1 MGIKIFQ
8 DRIKSLEEAAAKILN
23 EAGFGY
29 ASSSSSDQPSPYS
42 SNKQR
47 FKTPSSDDEYFEA
60 KAERDREEEED
71 NIRRRALR
79 KKMNQ
84 IKTGTNEGGDYSE
97 VDEKGQP
104 VRVGLAALDQDEQN
118 EMEELAARERER
130 NRQQRFQAQQR
141 SRERTRLAT
150 QKGIEQSR
158 RLAGR

>member
-42 SNKQR
+42 SNQQR
-47 FKTPSSDDEYFEA
+47 FKTASSDDEYFET

-71 NIRRRALR
+71 NIRRSALR

-84 IKTGTNEGGDYSE
+84 VVTDKTEGGDEYSK

-104 VRVGLAALDQDEQN
+104 VRVGLDQDEQN
-118 EMEELAARERER
+118 EMKELAARKRER
-130 NRQQRFQAQQR
+130 DRQQRFQAQQR

>member
-42 SNKQR
+42 SNQQR
-47 FKTPSSDDEYFEA
+47 FKTASSDDEYFEA

-104 VRVGLAALDQDEQN
+104 VRVGLDQDEQN
-118 EMEELAARERER
+118 EMKELAARKRER
-130 NRQQRFQAQQR
+130 DRQQRFQAQQR

>member
-29 ASSSSSDQPSPYS
+29 ASSSSSNQPSPYS
-42 SNKQR
+42 SNQQR
-47 FKTPSSDDEYFEA
+47 FKTASSDDEYFEA
-60 KAERDREEEED
+60 KAERDREAEED

-84 IKTGTNEGGDYSE
+84 IKTGRNEGGAYSE

-104 VRVGLAALDQDEQN
+104 VRVGLDQDEQK
-118 EMEELAARERER
+118 EMEELAARKRER
-130 NRQQRFQAQQR
+130 DRQQRFQAQQR
-141 SRERTRLAT
+141 SRQRTREAT

-158 RLAGR
+158 RLAGRG

>member
-29 ASSSSSDQPSPYS
+29 ASSSSSNQPSPYS
-42 SNKQR
+42 SNQQR
-47 FKTPSSDDEYFEA
+47 FKTASSDDEYFEA
-60 KAERDREEEED
+60 KAERDREAEED

-84 IKTGTNEGGDYSE
+84 IKTGRNEGGDYSE

-104 VRVGLAALDQDEQN
+104 VRVGLDQDEQK
-118 EMEELAARERER
+118 EMEELAARKRER
-130 NRQQRFQAQQR
+130 DRQQRFQAQQR
-141 SRERTRLAT
+141 SRQRTREAT

-158 RLAGR
+158 RLRGR

>member
-42 SNKQR
+42 SNQQR

-60 KAERDREEEED
+60 KAERDREAEED

-118 EMEELAARERER
+118 EMKELAARKRER
-130 NRQQRFQAQQR
+130 DRQQRFQAQQR
-141 SRERTRLAT
+141 SKARSKEYNRKA
-150 QKGIEQSR
+150 IEQAK
-158 RLAGR
+158 RLRGR